1 METGRRILIAR
12 VAGAFG
18 VRGEVK
24 LQSFT
29 DPANAAL
36 RYQPWCLLHQG
47 VEREVQGARG
57 RVTNKGVVATL
68 PGIDDRD
75 AAEALRGA
83 EVWVDRSQLPPPAPG
98 EYYWVDLEGLKVV
111 NLEGVVLGTVSHLL
125 NTGSNDILSV
135 AGDRERLVPFI
146 EGDFVKSVD
155 FAARTITVDWDA
167 DF

>member
-1 METGRRILIAR
+1 MDSGRRILIAR

-29 DPANAAL
+29 EPEAAAL
-36 RYQPWCLLHQG
+36 KYQPGSLVHRG
-47 VEREVQGARG
+47 VEREISGARG
-57 RVTNKGVVATL
+57 RSTAKGVVASL
-68 PGIDDRD
+68 PGIADRD
-75 AAEALRGA
+75 AAEALGGA
-83 EVWVDRSQLPPPAPG
+83 EIWVERAQLPPPGPG
-98 EYYWVDLEGLKVV
+98 EYYWVDLEGLSVV

-125 NTGSNDILSV
+125 NTGANDILSV

-146 EGDFVKSVD
+146 EPDFVKSVD
-155 FAARTITVDWDA
+155 FATRTITVDWDA